1 MDIFKKIS
9 NEQTM
14 DFNLFKAKKVQ
25 KEQNSSNIIYKNN
38 SNVRSLEEKPSDKIE
53 IKNEVNTTQKIVCKT
68 NEEINANSNV
78 INFKKAENK
87 NEQAVS
93 KLERELETAKTNLL
107 PVFPIVRYL
116 KNKCISDSNFADLVN
131 NEKKTLEKCF
141 KYVIDEVKKALNSQ
155 NGWLDD
161 NEVYAYA
168 ETYYYTSEEVFEK
181 LEADKKAKEM
191 KRQEEVAKKRKEQEE
206 KRKQVIDKNN
216 EDKPI
221 SNKSLEVNETQIS
234 LI

>member
-131 NEKKTLEKCF
+131 NKKKHW
-141 KYVIDEVKKALNSQ
+141 KNALNM
-155 NGWLDD
+155 LLMRLK
-161 NEVYAYA
+161 
-168 ETYYYTSEEVFEK
+168 K
-181 LEADKKAKEM
+181 LLTHKMVGLMIMRFMLMLKLIIILLKKYLKNL
-191 KRQEEVAKKRKEQEE
+191 KLIKKLK
-206 KRKQVIDKNN
+206 K
-216 EDKPI
+216 
-221 SNKSLEVNETQIS
+221 
-234 LI
+234 